1 MSIKVVRKRLS
12 IRSWRRGTKE
22 LDLILGQFSDKNLN
36 GLKMSELNLYEQFLS
51 NDDYLIYN
59 WLFSKEDSPKLFKSL
74 IKQIQ
79 EGMHPITTFTLLI
92 FIIKIFLLF
101 F

>member
-22 LDLILGQFSDKNLN
+22 LDLILGQFSDKNMS

-59 WLFSKEDSPKLFKSL
+59 WLFGKEDSPEIFKSL
-74 IKQIQ
+74 IKRIQ
-79 EGMHPITTFTLLI
+79 ESMNP
-92 FIIKIFLLF
+92 
-101 F
+101 

>member
-1 MSIKVVRKRLS
+1 MCIDVVRKRLL

-36 GLKMSELNLYEQFLS
+36 KLKMPELNLYEQFLS

-59 WLFSKEDSPKLFKSL
+59 WLFSKEDSPKIFKTL
-74 IKQIQ
+74 IKRIQ
-79 EGMHPITTFTLLI
+79 EDMHH
-92 FIIKIFLLF
+92 
-101 F
+101 

>member
-22 LDLILGQFSDKNLN
+22 LDLILGQFSDKNLKE
-36 GLKMSELNLYEQFLS
+36 LKISELKLYEKFLS

-59 WLFSKEDSPKLFKSL
+59 WLFSKEDSPKIFKSL
-74 IKQIQ
+74 IKRIQ
-79 EGMHPITTFTLLI
+79 EGMHH
-92 FIIKIFLLF
+92 
-101 F
+101 

>member
-1 MSIKVVRKRLS
+1 MCIDVVRKRLL

-36 GLKMSELNLYEQFLS
+36 KLKMPELNLYEQFLS

-59 WLFSKEDSPKLFKSL
+59 WLFNKEDSPKIFKSL

-79 EGMHPITTFTLLI
+79 EGMHR
-92 FIIKIFLLF
+92 
-101 F
+101 

>member
-22 LDLILGQFSDKNLN
+22 LDLILGEFSDNNLTE
-36 GLKMSELNLYEQFLS
+36 LQMSELNLYEQFLS

-59 WLFSKEDSPKLFKSL
+59 WLFGKEDSPEIFKSL
-74 IKQIQ
+74 IRRIQ
-79 EGMHPITTFTLLI
+79 EGMHH
-92 FIIKIFLLF
+92 
-101 F
+101 

>member
-22 LDLILGQFSDKNLN
+22 LDLILGQFSDKNLKE
-36 GLKMSELNLYEQFLS
+36 LKISELKLYEKFLS

-59 WLFSKEDSPKLFKSL
+59 WLFNKEDSPKIFKSL
-74 IKQIQ
+74 IKRIQ
-79 EGMHPITTFTLLI
+79 EGMLR
-92 FIIKIFLLF
+92 
-101 F
+101 

>member
-1 MSIKVVRKRLS
+1 MCIDIVRKRLF

-36 GLKMSELNLYEQFLS
+36 KLKMPELNLYEQFLS

-59 WLFSKEDSPKLFKSL
+59 WLFSKEDSPEIFKSL

-79 EGMHPITTFTLLI
+79 EGMNS
-92 FIIKIFLLF
+92 
-101 F
+101 